1 MAEGFELGGRWTENG
16 RVLDGM
22 DTKMKRTTLP
32 GDVRVYGRVA
42 LHLTLN
48 KQGANTHRQA
58 RYISRRIRAH
68 SADDNKIRVYI
79 KWDNLFIR

>member
-1 MAEGFELGGRWTENG
+1 MAEGFKLGGGWKENG

-22 DTKMKRTTLP
+22 DTKVKRRTHP
-32 GDVRVYGRVA
+32 GDVGVYGRVA
-42 LHLTLN
+42 LHRTLN
-48 KQGANTHRQA
+48 KHGVKTYRQA

-68 SADDNKIRVYI
+68 SGDDNKIRVYI